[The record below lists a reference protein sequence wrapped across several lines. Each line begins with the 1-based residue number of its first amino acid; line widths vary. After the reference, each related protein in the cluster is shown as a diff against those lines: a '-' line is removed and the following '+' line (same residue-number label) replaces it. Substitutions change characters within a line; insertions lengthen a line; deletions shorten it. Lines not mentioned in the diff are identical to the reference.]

1 MLEAAHSRWT
11 HAPQRHSEHARCLL
25 VVGALLLEVKHPEE
39 IAAAQRKLAYGF
51 ANPLGALEM
60 EDFGEGRPFGH
71 DGIGCQVGLGPDTR
85 PLQVVETQVPCGHD
99 EPARQRLTVP
109 QSGGVS
115 MQPEESLLEKVL
127 GFLGGNSERPD
138 RRVHQTLVVRNDL
151 PPRGVISLRR
161 PTEQVGGNM
170 HGRSLMQVSP
180 FCDKPS
186 RQLEAGRCN
195 WQEPTG
201 ACTFLSARPSSE

>member
-1 MLEAAHSRWT
+1 MLEAAHPRWT
-11 HAPQRHSEHARCLL
+11 HAPQRHSERARCLL
-25 VVGALLLEVKHPEE
+25 VVGTLLLEVKHPEE
-39 IAAAQRKLAYGF
+39 IAAARRELAYGF
-51 ANPLGALEM
+51 PNPLGALEM
-60 EDFGEGRPFGH
+60 EDFGEGRPFGN

-85 PLQVVETQVPCGHD
+85 PFQVVETQMPCGHH
-99 EPARQRLTVP
+99 EPARQCLAVP
-109 QSGGVS
+109 QSGGMS

-138 RRVHQTLVVRNDL
+138 RGVHQALVVRNDL

-170 HGRSLMQVSP
+170 HERSLMQVSP

-186 RQLEAGRCN
+186 RQLGRPVTLR
-195 WQEPTG
+195 QEPTRTYFPK
-201 ACTFLSARPSSE
+201 CMVVL